1 MTKPW
6 QIRVPQEIKYANLL
20 LFSQWCIMM
29 QINLHVCLALSVAPH
44 CLEGCIYR
52 RKFRNQTSDNMD
64 RWNSRGGKSQRGEEK
79 EERRSERRKSE
90 KEEDAGARKNRKVAI
105 HCVCPM
111 ICGSRVSKSN
121 LAKAAGCGAI
131 WPDEKWKVA
140 RRCSAKHISK
150 SKCAKHLSF
159 GAVLEVAMSKK
170 CTPLWREAH
179 FQVKKDI
186 RHHVRTTF
194 GSWDGATKHISKS
207 CTKHTNVG
215 ALLELEMSKKCTP
228 VWREAH
234 LQVKSVKNWRSQTTF
249 ESWDVEKLHAVVA
262 FQVKMLKTPHAR
274 TTFWRADV
282 EKSCTLLWREAHFQF
297 RMHKAPDVRTTFDGW
312 DVVLRGRR
320 KGFCTLS
327 KVSKRWRSC
336 SSFNYNY
343 NYNTLH
349 YSRLHYTTLHY
360 TTLHPTTLHYIAL
373 HYTTVH
379 YTTLQYTTLHNTPP
393 HYTTLHYTTP
403 HSTTLHNTPL
413 HSTPLQSTPLH
424 YTPPHYTPLHYI
436 ALHYITLHYTTLNC
450 TMLHCTYN
458 YNHNYNYAT
467 LHYTTLH

>member
-1 MTKPW
+1 
-6 QIRVPQEIKYANLL
+6 
-20 LFSQWCIMM
+20 
-29 QINLHVCLALSVAPH
+29 
-44 CLEGCIYR
+44 
-52 RKFRNQTSDNMD
+52 MD

-111 ICGSRVSKSN
+111 ICGSRGSKSN

-179 FQVKKDI
+179 FQVKKDL

-249 ESWDVEKLHAVVA
+249 GSWDVEKLHAVVA

-297 RMHKAPDVRTTFDGW
+297 RMYKAPDVRTTFDGW

-343 NYNTLH
+343 NYNTL
-349 YSRLHYTTLHY
+349 
-360 TTLHPTTLHYIAL
+360 
-373 HYTTVH
+373 
-379 YTTLQYTTLHNTPP
+379 Q
-393 HYTTLHYTTP
+393 
-403 HSTTLHNTPL
+403 
-413 HSTPLQSTPLH
+413 
-424 YTPPHYTPLHYI
+424 
-436 ALHYITLHYTTLNC
+436 
-450 TMLHCTYN
+450 
-458 YNHNYNYAT
+458 
-467 LHYTTLH
+467 

>member
-1 MTKPW
+1 MRKA
-6 QIRVPQEIKYANLL
+6 PQLRSSSRSRDVEKVYA
-20 LFSQWCIMM
+20 
-29 QINLHVCLALSVAPH
+29 V
-44 CLEGCIYR
+44 
-52 RKFRNQTSDNMD
+52 
-64 RWNSRGGKSQRGEEK
+64 
-79 EERRSERRKSE
+79 
-90 KEEDAGARKNRKVAI
+90 
-105 HCVCPM
+105 
-111 ICGSRVSKSN
+111 
-121 LAKAAGCGAI
+121 
-131 WPDEKWKVA
+131 VA
-140 RRCSAKHISK
+140 RSTFPS
-150 SKCAKHLSF
+150 
-159 GAVLEVAMSKK
+159 
-170 CTPLWREAH
+170 
-179 FQVKKDI
+179 KKDI

-215 ALLELEMSKKCTP
+215 TLLELEMSKKCTP

-249 ESWDVEKLHAVVA
+249 ESWDVEKLHAAVA

-349 YSRLHYTTLHY
+349 YSRLHYTGLHY
-360 TTLHPTTLHYIAL
+360 TR
-373 HYTTVH
+373 
-379 YTTLQYTTLHNTPP
+379 
-393 HYTTLHYTTP
+393 
-403 HSTTLHNTPL
+403 
-413 HSTPLQSTPLH
+413 
-424 YTPPHYTPLHYI
+424 
-436 ALHYITLHYTTLNC
+436 
-450 TMLHCTYN
+450 
-458 YNHNYNYAT
+458 
-467 LHYTTLH
+467 

>member
-1 MTKPW
+1 MRKAL
-6 QIRVPQEIKYANLL
+6 QLRSSSRSRDVEKVYA
-20 LFSQWCIMM
+20 
-29 QINLHVCLALSVAPH
+29 V
-44 CLEGCIYR
+44 
-52 RKFRNQTSDNMD
+52 
-64 RWNSRGGKSQRGEEK
+64 
-79 EERRSERRKSE
+79 
-90 KEEDAGARKNRKVAI
+90 
-105 HCVCPM
+105 
-111 ICGSRVSKSN
+111 
-121 LAKAAGCGAI
+121 
-131 WPDEKWKVA
+131 VA
-140 RRCSAKHISK
+140 RSTF
-150 SKCAKHLSF
+150 L
-159 GAVLEVAMSKK
+159 SKK
-170 CTPLWREAH
+170 RHKTPC
-179 FQVKKDI
+179 
-186 RHHVRTTF
+186 
-194 GSWDGATKHISKS
+194 WDGATKHISKS

-215 ALLELEMSKKCTP
+215 TLLELEMSKKCTP

-249 ESWDVEKLHAVVA
+249 ESWDVEKMHAVVA
-262 FQVKMLKTPHAR
+262 FRVKMLKTLHAR

-327 KVSKRWRSC
+327 KVSKRWKSC

-393 HYTTLHYTTP
+393 HYTSLHYTTLHHTTQHSTP
-403 HSTTLHNTPL
+403 FHSTPVHPTTLHSTTLH
-413 HSTPLQSTPLH
+413 ST
-424 YTPPHYTPLHYI
+424 
-436 ALHYITLHYTTLNC
+436 TLHC
-450 TMLHCTYN
+450 S
-458 YNHNYNYAT
+458 T
-467 LHYTTLH
+467 LHYTTLHYPQLHYATLHLQLQPQLQLRYFTLHYTTLDYTT